1 MEKNDQQEVKQKTGE
16 KMKDNSPDKLAMII
30 LAAGKGTRMKS
41 PLPKVLHPVAGR
53 PMIEKVIQASK
64 KAGATDLRIVVGH
77 GQNLVRSV
85 VEPMGGTCFVQE
97 QQLGTADAVKAAKV
111 EDIEGDVIIMNGD
124 HPLIEAE
131 DVKRFLQIFRDEKC
145 DLAVVTAEVKK
156 PGVFGRVIRHMG
168 HLKAI
173 VEAKDAS
180 ADTLK
185 IREINTGIYV
195 AKASVLAEYLPQ
207 IKNHNSK
214 NEFYVTDL
222 ISLCIDDGCKV
233 MAIKAFPKVAVG
245 VNDQMELAH
254 ATRLLFRRKA
264 KRLMEEGVLMI
275 DPNSTYIEESV
286 EVGAGSVLYP
296 NTFLRGS
303 TKVGSFSVIEPNVFI
318 SDSQIGNSVQVRA
331 GSYIEQTVIHNH
343 ASVGPYARLRPQTTI
358 GEEAHV
364 GNFVEMKKVKFGKK
378 SKAGH
383 LTYLG
388 DAEIGEEV
396 NIGCGTITCNYAAD
410 KKKYKTTIGNRVFV
424 GSDTQFVAPIEV
436 GDDAVIGSGSTI
448 TKNVPAKALAV
459 ARGKQVIKENYTPK
473 ALEEP
478 VSKE

>member
-1 MEKNDQQEVKQKTGE
+1 MAKNDKKEAATE
-16 KMKDNSPDKLAMII
+16 PNKLAMII

-64 KAGATDLRIVVGH
+64 KAGATDLRVIVGH

-85 VEPMGGTCFVQE
+85 VEPMGVNCFVQE
-97 QQLGTADAVKAAKV
+97 NQLGTADAVKSAKV
-111 EDIEGDVIIMNGD
+111 EEIDGDVVIMNGD

-131 DVKRFLQIFRDEKC
+131 DISKFVKMFRDEKC
-145 DLAVVTAEVKK
+145 DLAVVTSVVKK
-156 PGVFGRVIRHMG
+156 PGAFGRIIRHMG
-168 HLKAI
+168 NLKAI
-173 VEAKDAS
+173 VEAKDAG

-185 IREINTGIYV
+185 IREINTGIYI

-207 IKNHNSK
+207 IKNHNAK
-214 NEFYVTDL
+214 QEYYITDL
-222 ISLCIDDGCKV
+222 ISLCIEDDCKV
-233 MAIKAFPKVAVG
+233 MAIKASPKVAVG
-245 VNDQMELAH
+245 VNDQIELAH
-254 ATRLLFRRKA
+254 ATKLLFKRKA

-275 DPNSTYIEESV
+275 DPSVTYVEESV
-286 EVGAGSVLYP
+286 SVGAGSVLYP
-296 NTFLRGS
+296 NVVLRGS
-303 TKVGSFSVIEPNVFI
+303 TRVGSFSVIEPNVFV
-318 SDSQIGNSVQVRA
+318 SDSEIGDSVQVRA
-331 GSYIEQTVIHNH
+331 GSYLEQAVIHNR
-343 ASVGPYARLRPQTTI
+343 ASVGPYARLRPDTTI
-358 GEEAHV
+358 GEDAHV

-388 DAEIGEEV
+388 DAEIGEDV

-410 KKKYKTTIGNRVFV
+410 KKKYKTKIGNRVFV
-424 GSDTQFVAPIEV
+424 GSDTQFVAPIEI

-448 TKNVPAKALAV
+448 TKSVPAKALAV

-473 ALEEP
+473 AP
-478 VSKE
+478 GAVAPQPNKEQEQG

>member
-1 MEKNDQQEVKQKTGE
+1 MAKNDTVKSSETTPKE
-16 KMKDNSPDKLAMII
+16 PNKLAMII

-64 KAGATDLRIVVGH
+64 KAGATDLRVIVGH
-77 GQNLVRSV
+77 GQALVRSV
-85 VEPMGGTCFVQE
+85 VEPMGVTCFPQE
-97 QQLGTADAVKAAKV
+97 QQLGTADAVKSAQV
-111 EDIEGDVIIMNGD
+111 ETIEGDVIIMNGD
-124 HPLIEAE
+124 HPLIEA
-131 DVKRFLQIFRDEKC
+131 DDILKFLQYFREEKC
-145 DLAVVTAEVKK
+145 DLAVVTAVVKN
-156 PGVFGRVIRHMG
+156 PGEFGRIVRHAG
-168 HLKAI
+168 TLKAI

-195 AKASVLAEYLPQ
+195 AKASILAEYLPQ
-207 IKNHNSK
+207 IKNHNAK
-214 NEFYVTDL
+214 KEFYVTDL
-222 ISLCIDDGCKV
+222 ISLCIEDDCKV
-233 MAIKAFPKVAVG
+233 MAIKASPKVAVG
-245 VNDQMELAH
+245 VNNQIELAH
-254 ATRLLFRRKA
+254 ATKLIFQRKA
-264 KRLMEEGVLMI
+264 KRLMEDGVLML
-275 DPNSTYIEESV
+275 DPSCTYIEESV
-286 EVGAGSVLYP
+286 EVGAGSVIYP
-296 NTFLRGS
+296 NVFLRGA
-303 TKVGSFSVIEPNVFI
+303 TKVGSFSVIEPQVFI
-318 SDSQIGNSVQVRA
+318 SDCIIADSVQIRA
-331 GSYIEQTVIHNH
+331 GSYLEQSVIHSR
-343 ASVGPYARLRPQTTI
+343 ATVGPYARLRPQTSI

-388 DAEIGEEV
+388 DAEIGEDV

-410 KKKYKTTIGNRVFV
+410 KKKYQTKIGNRVFV

-436 GDDAVIGSGSTI
+436 GDDAIIGSGSTI

-473 ALEEP
+473 APAEPQSEE
-478 VSKE
+478 